1 MNFEDLE
8 VFRAIAFS
16 GSLSRAGQSLNL
28 SQPTITRRLQNLE
41 QQLGTTL
48 VDRSLSPVH
57 LTPQGILLLEF
68 SQSVFTQLN
77 DLKNALN
84 MEKTISGTINV
95 ATSTVHA
102 KSLVLPQMAK
112 FLRQYPEVQV
122 RVSVM
127 DSTKVLAALRTEN
140 ADVGF
145 VGMEPDSG
153 QWDAESIGE
162 DEIVLVVPDIP
173 GFSRLESPLYLE
185 FLKDLPFVQRE
196 FGSGTWDTAMGELKK
211 RGFTAQF
218 RVVCQVDSNEAV
230 VQTVATGIGVG
241 FASQT
246 VVRLVGPRNVRTVTL
261 EGGPVRRTL
270 YVVTKSGND
279 LSEAANL
286 FIRFVKSAHIPTTE
300 DKESSSVTIPLW

>member
-8 VFRAIAFS
+8 VFCAIAFS

-28 SQPTITRRLQNLE
+28 SQPTVTRRLQNLE
-41 QQLGTTL
+41 QQLGTAL

-68 SQSVFTQLN
+68 SQSVLAQFN
-77 DLKNALN
+77 DVKNALN

-112 FLRQYPEVQV
+112 FLRQYSEVQV

-127 DSTKVLAALRTEN
+127 DSTKVLAALRTES

-153 QWDAESIGE
+153 QWDTESIGE

-173 GFSRLESPLYLE
+173 SFSRLQSPVTLE
-185 FLKDLPFVQRE
+185 VLKDFPFVQRE
-196 FGSGTWDTAMGELKK
+196 FGSGTWDTAMGELKR
-211 RGFTAQF
+211 RGFIAQF
-218 RVVCQVDSNEAV
+218 PVVCQVDSNEAV

-241 FASQT
+241 FASQK
-246 VVRLVGPRNVRTVTL
+246 VVGLVGSRNVRTVTL
-261 EGGPVRRTL
+261 EGGPVKRNL
-270 YVVTKSGND
+270 YVVTKSGNE
-279 LSEAANL
+279 LSEAAVL
-286 FIRFVKSAHIPTTE
+286 FIHYVKSACIPTT
-300 DKESSSVTIPLW
+300 